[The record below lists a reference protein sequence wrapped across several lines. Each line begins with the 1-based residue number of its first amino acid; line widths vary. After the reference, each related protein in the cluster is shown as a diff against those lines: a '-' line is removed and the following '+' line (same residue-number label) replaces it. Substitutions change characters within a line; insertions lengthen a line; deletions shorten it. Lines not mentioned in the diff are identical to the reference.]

1 VGLPVTAK
9 LSRQFYERL
18 GDDIATELVE
28 WFNAVDATYQNQL
41 REINELNW
49 QRFRSDM
56 DARFAELDVRFARV
70 DTRLAQQEAKIVRWL
85 FLFWA
90 GTTIPLAALIMT
102 VSGVFAR

>member
-1 VGLPVTAK
+1 M
-9 LSRQFYERL
+9 
-18 GDDIATELVE
+18 E

-49 QRFRSDM
+49 QRFRSEM
-56 DARFAELDVRFARV
+56 DARFAAV
-70 DTRLAQQEAKIVRWL
+70 DMRLAQQETKLIRWL

-102 VSGVFAR
+102 VSGVFSR